1 MSVRRTVA
9 PDMVGCCFLLYAG
22 TLFFAVL
29 RAPYVHRDAA
39 AVASDLAIYGGLT
52 VLCVAVAVGLFQRRS
67 TAWFPG
73 MLLSLAAIIA
83 GATAFHVPDT
93 AQLPAGVLGATG
105 MVLLWARREE
115 FSSAAS
121 GAAPRKTGDRS
132 GEDAAETAVKTPV

>member
-29 RAPYVHRDAA
+29 RAPYVHREVA

-52 VLCVAVAVGLFQRRS
+52 ALCAAIAAGLFLRRGA
-67 TAWFPG
+67 AWIPG
-73 MLLSLAAIIA
+73 LLGSLAAIVA

-105 MVLLWARREE
+105 MVLLWARRGE
-115 FSSAAS
+115 FSAESPGASASKHA
-121 GAAPRKTGDRS
+121 DRS
-132 GEDAAETAVKTPV
+132 EDEPAESPAKSPA

>member
-29 RAPYVHRDAA
+29 RAPYVHRD
-39 AVASDLAIYGGLT
+39 VGPVVSDLAIYGGLT
-52 VLCVAVAVGLFQRRS
+52 ILCVAIAVGLFQRRS

-83 GATAFHVPDT
+83 GAAAFHVPDT

-115 FSSAAS
+115 FSSAVS
-121 GAAPRKTGDRS
+121 GAAPRNTGNRPS
-132 GEDAAETAVKTPV
+132 EDAAETAVKTPA